1 MKWRGE
7 EETAAA
13 TRPSI
18 RLTAVVAA
26 TCLAALTLIAVVA
39 SVGESSQ
46 VVGQGE
52 TGGLAVSGGSWSR
65 RQTELLGQEEDNGEV
80 GTPFHMTKWGPL
92 RSKKWQSS
100 RSEP

>member
-1 MKWRGE
+1 MWRGE
-7 EETAAA
+7 GETAAA

-18 RLTAVVAA
+18 RLAAAVAA
-26 TCLAALTLIAVVA
+26 TCLAALTLMVA
-39 SVGESSQ
+39 ASSVGESSQ
-46 VVGQGE
+46 VVGRGE
-52 TGGLAVSGGSWSR
+52 AGGLAVSGGSWSS
-65 RQTELLGQEEDNGEV
+65 RQTELLEQEEADGEV